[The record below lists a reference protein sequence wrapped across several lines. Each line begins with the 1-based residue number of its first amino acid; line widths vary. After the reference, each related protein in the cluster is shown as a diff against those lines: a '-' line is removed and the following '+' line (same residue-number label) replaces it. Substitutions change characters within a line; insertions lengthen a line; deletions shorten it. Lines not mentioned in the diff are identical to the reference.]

1 MAIKCDNI
9 IVGGKVEE
17 PETSQPVVMQGV
29 NKEMLIEKINTLV
42 ALQESP
48 ENVATEQNDDQKVS
62 QYVLDMYNSNE
73 LFSFDKYL
81 DGKPI

>member
-9 IVGGKVEE
+9 IVGDKVEGL
-17 PETSQPVVMQGV
+17 ETSQPITTQDIT
-29 NKEMLIEKINTLV
+29 NEKVSTYV
-42 ALQESP
+42 SP
-48 ENVATEQNDDQKVS
+48 PEVTTTEQNDDQKVS